1 MILFGAK
8 ARGEEEVLF
17 DGSDIKM
24 KPTFCVFITMNPGYA
39 GWTELPDNLKALFR
53 PVAMM
58 VPNYALIGEIMLYSF
73 GFAEGWMLAQ
83 KMVTTFTL
91 SSE

>member
-1 MILFGAK
+1 LFGAK

-39 GWTELPDNLKALFR
+39 G
-53 PVAMM
+53 
-58 VPNYALIGEIMLYSF
+58 
-73 GFAEGWMLAQ
+73 
-83 KMVTTFTL
+83 
-91 SSE
+91 